1 MRDNIHS
8 LTLMRNN
15 RDVRKGEL
23 YNEFNLPPAPLTS
36 EEVFE
41 PCTLPPAPLASGE
54 VFDLSAFFAIL
65 RALRSYYT
73 PYTTSVPLLKLL
85 KL

>member
-23 YNEFNLPPAPLTS
+23 CNEFNLPPAPLTS

-41 PCTLPPAPLASGE
+41 PCALPPGPLASGE
-54 VFDLSAFFAIL
+54 VYKPCTFLI
-65 RALRSYYT
+65 
-73 PYTTSVPLLKLL
+73 
-85 KL
+85 